1 MCVCI
6 CCAVLSAG
14 GHVSV
19 AWPGVSRGDQRCAGR
34 RACAHRPTHG
44 GVYKGRPA
52 DLRSVWDLGL
62 DSTDLPS
69 PTSAPGAR
77 HPSAPPSQASALGAC
92 RFYPSLGASALGAC
106 RSCPSLGG
114 GWSGARARYTHRPVS
129 GWRFVAGLS
138 ALLVIARVICFV
150 RMGFEM

>member
-1 MCVCI
+1 MLFHIRSCFLSGRKNSGRGVVLRVCVYVCL

-19 AWPGVSRGDQRCAGR
+19 AWPGVSRGDRRCAGR

-52 DLRSVWDLGL
+52 DLRSVWDLGP

-114 GWSGARARYTHRPVS
+114 RVVRRARALYS
-129 GWRFVAGLS
+129 
-138 ALLVIARVICFV
+138 
-150 RMGFEM
+150 